1 VHPFRAA
8 IEARDID
15 AAAALLSE
23 DVVFRSP
30 LVFKPYHGRAAAG
43 QLLHAVSHVF
53 EDFRYTR
60 DIGGPD
66 AVDHVF
72 VFRARVGKFDL
83 EGTDLL
89 HLDED
94 GLIDELVVMVRPLSA
109 ALALGEA
116 MKAELA
122 ASEGNAD
129 A

>member
-1 VHPFRAA
+1 MHPFRAA
-8 IEARDID
+8 IEARDMD

-43 QLLHAVSHVF
+43 QLLRAVSHVF

-60 DIGGPD
+60 DIVGPD

-72 VFRARVGKFDL
+72 VFRARVGKFEL
-83 EGTDLL
+83 EGSDFL
-89 HLDED
+89 HHDED

-116 MKAELA
+116 MKVQLA
-122 ASEGNAD
+122 AEEGD
-129 A
+129 AGT